1 MVSLQ
6 DIYTN
11 TSELARGGAGT
22 ICLEHMPDS
31 TRVGGVFFS
40 KIHIVPRV
48 L

>member
-1 MVSLQ
+1 MRFFLISQGYV
-6 DIYTN
+6 N
-11 TSELARGGAGT
+11 TGGGGR
-22 ICLEHMPDS
+22 ICLEHMLDS